1 MTSRFNC
8 AIGRGVLPALVYG
21 VFVGAFFSP
30 AVGQNYMYGQTGLQT
45 GRNPTGLA
53 VADLNGDGRPDLVT
67 ANQMDNTVSVI
78 LTKTDGTFAA
88 KVDYPVGNTPV
99 QLVATDFNGDGIPDL
114 AVVNSADNTISL
126 LLGVGDGTLT
136 AQTTIATGN
145 DPTALATGDFNDDG
159 NADLAV
165 ANQSDST
172 VSILLGDGKG
182 GFANK
187 TPISLKAAPHYLLS
201 GDLNNDGKADLFV
214 VATDPNLGDMVLLLT
229 SGGNGSFSVTQVP
242 VLPGSASGSTIANVA
257 IGDFNNDGN
266 LDVAYSITPQ
276 KSSDFNAYVLMGN
289 GAGGLTA
296 VMIPLYGSFPLFPIS
311 VAAADFNGDGNLDLA
326 VIGAG
331 MLSIYMGNGAGGF
344 GSPLSGS
351 VVTGGVTNGPQQL
364 VLVADFNNDALPDL
378 VVVAPGY
385 PIMTILLGNGDGI
398 LGSRSVA
405 ALPAS
410 EATAAAVIADFN
422 NDGKADLATA
432 QFSQAFPSGVVSG
445 FVTSVLG
452 NGDGTFQTP
461 VATPVGSIGIGQMVS
476 GTFRGSNNIDL
487 ISAGVDAGGIALFPG
502 NGTGSFGLP
511 IESFMM
517 GSSNPMSLSQM
528 AVGDFNGDGKMD
540 FAATVAG
547 NIPDLLYVF
556 LSQGDGTFTANF
568 LYDVPYGSF
577 DPVAIA
583 DFNHDGFLDIAAT
596 TQSPSFQNQVS
607 VFLGRGDGTFQSPIS
622 YPTSYPL
629 PDALAVGDFNGDG
642 KIDMV
647 AGGYYSNSLFFY
659 AGNGDGT
666 FQAPIRTPPSMN
678 VEYLVSADFSGDG
691 LLDLANGFFDFIFLG
706 NGDGT
711 FQAGSPGYGAKAYGD
726 LNGDGTVDLVGVSQ
740 AFTLQPHATVPQ
752 IATIWL
758 STPTLSFTASSLQF
772 GAQNIGSPSSPKTI
786 LLSNVGNAP
795 LSLTKVASS
804 GDFSETNSCGFTL
817 KLKDGCSIEITFTP
831 TANGLR
837 SGSLTFTHNGR
848 PGTQSLPL
856 SGWAGPPDFVP
867 SVTPGSVTVKAGSTA
882 QYSLVVGSGDGFAGT
897 VQVSCSGTPS
907 KATCS
912 LSSQSVQVM
921 ANGTAR
927 VQVTVT
933 TTASSAH
940 LFPVSF
946 MTTYVLYKRQLSPAF
961 CIALVGIWG
970 ALVLGLRRRRGPLL
984 PALGLCFVLAGCGGS
999 GSGATGSPPVVGTP
1013 AGNYTITLTMTS
1025 GNSTHSLTPTLTV
1038 Q

>member
-1 MTSRFNC
+1 MTSRFTRT
-8 AIGRGVLPALVYG
+8 IRRGILPALVCG
-21 VFVGAFFSP
+21 VVVGALVSP
-30 AVGQNYMYGQTGLQT
+30 ATGQNYMYGQTGLQT

-53 VADLNGDGRPDLVT
+53 VADFNNDGRLDLVT
-67 ANQMDNTVSVI
+67 ANQIDNTVSVI
-78 LTKTDGTFAA
+78 LTKTDGTFAPKA
-88 KVDYPVGNTPV
+88 EYPVGNTPV
-99 QLVATDFNGDGIPDL
+99 QLVAADFNGDGIPDL

-126 LLGVGDGTLT
+126 LLGLGDGTFR

-145 DPTALATGDFNDDG
+145 DPTAIATGDFNDDG

-165 ANQSDST
+165 ANQSDNT

-182 GFANK
+182 GFSNQ

-201 GDLNNDGKADLFV
+201 GDLNNDGKADLLV
-214 VATDPNLGDMVLLLT
+214 VATDPNLGDFVFLLT
-229 SGGNGSFSVTQVP
+229 GGGNGSFSVMQFP
-242 VLPGSASGSTIANVA
+242 LLPGSASGSTIANVA

-276 KSSDFNAYVLMGN
+276 RSSDFNAYILLGN
-289 GAGGLTA
+289 GAGNFTVLT
-296 VMIPLYGSFPLFPIS
+296 IPLYGSFPLYPIS

-326 VIGAG
+326 VVGAE
-331 MLSIYMGNGAGGF
+331 MLSIYLGNGAGAF
-344 GSPLSGS
+344 GSP
-351 VVTGGVTNGPQQL
+351 VFGGVATSGYTNGPQQL
-364 VLVADFNNDALPDL
+364 VVAEDFNNDGLPDL
-378 VVVAPGY
+378 AVVAPGY
-385 PIMTILLGNGDGI
+385 GVTAILLGNGDGT
-398 LGSRSVA
+398 LGSRYDIT
-405 ALPAS
+405 LPAS
-410 EATAAAVIADFN
+410 GTTAAAVIADFN
-422 NDGKADLATA
+422 NDGKPDLATA
-432 QFSQAFPSGVVSG
+432 QFNQAFPSGIISG
-445 FVTSVLG
+445 FVTSLLG
-452 NGDGTFQTP
+452 NRDGTFRAPVQTP
-461 VATPVGSIGIGQMVS
+461 MGDIGIGQMVS
-476 GTFRGSNNIDL
+476 GAFSGNGNTDL
-487 ISAGVDAGGIALFPG
+487 FSESVDANGGIAVFVG
-502 NGTGSFGLP
+502 NNTGSFGLP

-517 GSSNPMSLSQM
+517 GSSNPMSLGQI
-528 AVGDFNGDGKMD
+528 AVADFNGDGKMD
-540 FAATVAG
+540 VVGAASG
-547 NIPDLLYVF
+547 YPNNLLYVF
-556 LSQGDGTFTANF
+556 LSQGDGTFRANF
-568 LYDVPYGSF
+568 LYDAPYGGF
-577 DPVAIA
+577 DAVAIA
-583 DFNHDGFLDIAAT
+583 DFNQDGFIDIAAT

-607 VFLGRGDGTFQSPIS
+607 VFLGRGDGTFQIPIS
-622 YPTSYPL
+622 YPTPYS

-647 AGGYYSNSLFFY
+647 AGGYYSNSLFFF
-659 AGNGDGT
+659 AGNGDDT
-666 FQAPIRTPPSMN
+666 FQAPISTPPSMN
-678 VEYLVSADFSGDG
+678 VEYLVTADFNGDG

-711 FQAGSPGYGAKAYGD
+711 FQAGSPGHGAKAYGD

-740 AFTLQPHATVPQ
+740 AFTLQPHSTVPQ

-804 GDFSETNSCGFTL
+804 GDFSETNSCDSTL

-856 SGWAGPPDFVP
+856 TGWAGPPDFVP
-867 SVTPGSVTVKAGSTA
+867 SVTPGSVIVKAGSTA
-882 QYSLVVGSGDGFAGT
+882 EYLLVVGSGDGFAGT
-897 VQVSCSGTPS
+897 VQVSCSGAPS

-912 LSSQSVQVM
+912 LSSQSVQVV
-921 ANGTAR
+921 ANGTER

-933 TTASSAH
+933 TTPSSAE

-946 MTTYVLYKRQLSPAF
+946 ITTDVLYKQPFALAF

-970 ALVLGLRRRRGPLL
+970 ALVLGSSRRRGRLL

-999 GSGATGSPPVVGTP
+999 GSGATGTPPVVGTP

-1025 GNSTHSLTPTLTV
+1025 GNSTHSLTPTLIV